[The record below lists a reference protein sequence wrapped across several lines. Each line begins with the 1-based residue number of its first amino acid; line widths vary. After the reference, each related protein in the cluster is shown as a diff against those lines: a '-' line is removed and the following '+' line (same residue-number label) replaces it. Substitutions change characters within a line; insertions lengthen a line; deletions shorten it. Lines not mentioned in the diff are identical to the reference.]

1 MYKACNNKICIFPI
15 WNQKSCSQD
24 YMRIELLSRRNCS
37 RLKWK
42 SCSIWNG
49 IPDVLRRA
57 ISVDPFSKQF
67 EIVFRARD
75 AFTVCVPLCICLRP
89 ICYRRRYG
97 TLFDTPIYTKTKER
111 WGEPLESENWI
122 SALQLNGSEKRNTS
136 CLRTGDLLWLS
147 QRRSNVFDNKF
158 DDSILV
164 VHFENWFERFIFFNL
179 IQILFVIKRFVS
191 EKLLLL
197 FLYWNLEL
205 EFY

>member
-1 MYKACNNKICIFPI
+1 MKNNVERITTITRIGTNLPAFQLRYRTNRNSKICIFPI
-15 WNQKSCSQD
+15 WNQKSSSRED
-24 YMRIELLSRRNCS
+24 YTRIELLSRRNCS

-97 TLFDTPIYTKTKER
+97 TLFDTPIYTKTKENVGASLWR
-111 WGEPLESENWI
+111 AKTEFR
-122 SALQLNGSEKRNTS
+122 SA
-136 CLRTGDLLWLS
+136 
-147 QRRSNVFDNKF
+147 V
-158 DDSILV
+158 
-164 VHFENWFERFIFFNL
+164 ERFQEEEYFLPLSSCWWPSVTTYHKGNRTCSIINSTIVFSCSL
-179 IQILFVIKRFVS
+179 W
-191 EKLLLL
+191 KLLGTIY
-197 FLYWNLEL
+197 FWI
-205 EFY
+205 